1 MADDASAAAPAAAE
15 DNPSTATRGAGQEPL
30 LTMRDISKA
39 FGGLRALMGVDL
51 DLYQGEV
58 LAIVGDNGAGKST
71 LIKVLTGVLTP
82 DTGEITIEGERVRIS
97 SRRHAMDAGIQAVY
111 QNLGLVNSLPA
122 PANVFLGMELST
134 NILGL
139 SILDNK
145 RMRRETEAI
154 LRDQVG
160 VTIDDL
166 DAPVRSFSGGQRQA
180 VAIARAVY
188 QSDLKVLVMDEP
200 MAALGPEETRHTLEL
215 IEAIKARGIAVILI
229 SHNLEHVFA
238 VSDRVQVMRGGR
250 RAGVV
255 EVAKSSRQEVLG
267 LIIGSDVPMGG
278 TA

>member
-1 MADDASAAAPAAAE
+1 MPETQPPPSAKELEVARSGGGK
-15 DNPSTATRGAGQEPL
+15 DGDPL
-30 LTMRDISKA
+30 LTMRGISKA
-39 FGGLRALMGVDL
+39 FGGLRALMDVDL

-71 LIKVLTGVLTP
+71 LIKVLTGVHAP
-82 DTGEITIEGERVRIS
+82 DSGEIAIGGERVHIAN
-97 SRRHAMDAGIQAVY
+97 RRQAMDAGIQAVY

-122 PANVFLGMELST
+122 PANVFLGMELMS
-134 NILGL
+134 NFLGL

-154 LRDQVG
+154 LRDKVG

-200 MAALGPEETRHTLEL
+200 MAALGPEETRHTMEL
-215 IEAIKARGIAVILI
+215 IAAVRERGIAVILI
-229 SHNLEHVFA
+229 SHNLEHIFA
-238 VSDRVQVMRGGR
+238 IADRVQVMRGGR

-255 EVAKSSRQEVLG
+255 EVANSTREEVLG
-267 LIIGSDVPMGG
+267 LIIGS
-278 TA
+278 TAHLDSAA

>member
-1 MADDASAAAPAAAE
+1 MAETNAPAAAA
-15 DNPSTATRGAGQEPL
+15 PSGTKLPGPQRMGSEPI
-30 LTMRDISKA
+30 LTMRGISKA
-39 FGGLRALMGVDL
+39 FGGLRALMNVDL
-51 DLYQGEV
+51 ELYRGEV

-71 LIKVLTGVLTP
+71 LIKVLTGVHAP
-82 DTGEITIEGERVRIS
+82 DSGEITIDGERVRIA
-97 SRRHAMDAGIQAVY
+97 SRRHAMDAGLQAVY

-122 PANVFLGMELST
+122 PANVFLGMELT
-134 NILGL
+134 HNLLGL

-145 RMRRETEAI
+145 RMRRETETI
-154 LRDQVG
+154 LRDKVG

-200 MAALGPEETRHTLEL
+200 MAALGPEETRHTMEL
-215 IEAIKARGIAVILI
+215 IRAVKDRGIAVILI

-238 VSDRVQVMRGGR
+238 IADRVQVMRGGR

-255 EVAKSSRQEVLG
+255 EVANSSRQDVLG
-267 LIIGSDVPMGG
+267 LIIGSSVPLTG
-278 TA
+278 AA

>member
-1 MADDASAAAPAAAE
+1 MPETQGPLSGEGSEAAVPVASQRVAD
-15 DNPSTATRGAGQEPL
+15 PL
-30 LTMRDISKA
+30 LTMRGISKA
-39 FGGLRALMGVDL
+39 FGGLRALMDVDL
-51 DLYQGEV
+51 DLYHGEV

-71 LIKVLTGVLTP
+71 LIKVLTGVHAP
-82 DTGEITIEGERVRIS
+82 DAGEIAIGGEKVHIAN
-97 SRRHAMDAGIQAVY
+97 RRQAMDAGIQAVY

-122 PANVFLGMELST
+122 PANVFLGMELMI
-134 NILGL
+134 NFLGL

-145 RMRRETEAI
+145 RMRRETAAI
-154 LRDQVG
+154 LRDKVG

-200 MAALGPEETRHTLEL
+200 MAALGPEETRHTMEL
-215 IEAIKARGIAVILI
+215 IAAVRDRGIAVVLI

-238 VSDRVQVMRGGR
+238 IADRVQVMRGGR

-255 EVAKSSRQEVLG
+255 EVANSTRQEVLG
-267 LIIGSDVPMGG
+267 LIIGSSVSFDG
-278 TA
+278 AA

>member
-1 MADDASAAAPAAAE
+1 MVETNAPAAAT
-15 DNPSTATRGAGQEPL
+15 PSGTESSGSQRMDSEPI
-30 LTMRDISKA
+30 LTMRGISKA
-39 FGGLRALMGVDL
+39 FGGLRALMNVDL
-51 DLYQGEV
+51 ELYRGEV

-71 LIKVLTGVLTP
+71 LIKVLTGVHAP
-82 DTGEITIEGERVRIS
+82 DSGEITIDGERVRIA
-97 SRRHAMDAGIQAVY
+97 SRRHAMDAGLQAVY

-122 PANVFLGMELST
+122 PANVFLGMELT
-134 NILGL
+134 HNLLGL

-145 RMRRETEAI
+145 RMRRETETI
-154 LRDQVG
+154 LRDKVG

-200 MAALGPEETRHTLEL
+200 MAALGPEETRHTMEL
-215 IEAIKARGIAVILI
+215 IRAVKDRGIAVILI

-238 VSDRVQVMRGGR
+238 IADRVQVMRGGR

-255 EVAKSSRQEVLG
+255 EVANSSRQDVLG
-267 LIIGSDVPMGG
+267 LIIGSSVPLTG
-278 TA
+278 AA

>member
-1 MADDASAAAPAAAE
+1 MAETNAPAAAA
-15 DNPSTATRGAGQEPL
+15 PSGTKQPGPQRMGSEPI
-30 LTMRDISKA
+30 LTMRGISKA
-39 FGGLRALMGVDL
+39 FGGLRALMNVDL
-51 DLYQGEV
+51 ELYRGEV

-71 LIKVLTGVLTP
+71 LIKVLTGVHAP
-82 DTGEITIEGERVRIS
+82 DSGEITIDGERVRIA
-97 SRRHAMDAGIQAVY
+97 SRRHAMDAGLQAVY

-122 PANVFLGMELST
+122 PANVFLGMELT
-134 NILGL
+134 HNLLGL

-145 RMRRETEAI
+145 RMRRETETI
-154 LRDQVG
+154 LRDKVG

-200 MAALGPEETRHTLEL
+200 MAALGPEETRHTMEL
-215 IEAIKARGIAVILI
+215 IRAVKDRGIAVILI

-238 VSDRVQVMRGGR
+238 IADRVQVMRGGR

-255 EVAKSSRQEVLG
+255 EVANSSRQDVLG
-267 LIIGSDVPMGG
+267 LIIGSSVPLTG
-278 TA
+278 AA

>member
-1 MADDASAAAPAAAE
+1 MAGTQAPVAAGSPNAAAPME
-15 DNPSTATRGAGQEPL
+15 RRDGADPL
-30 LTMRDISKA
+30 LIMRGISKA
-39 FGGLRALMGVDL
+39 FGGLRALMNVDL
-51 DLYQGEV
+51 DLHRGEV

-71 LIKVLTGVLTP
+71 LIKVLTGVHTP
-82 DTGEITIEGERVRIS
+82 DAGEITIEGKRVRVAN
-97 SRRHAMDAGIQAVY
+97 RRQAMDAGIQAVY

-122 PANVFLGMELST
+122 PANVFLGMELMN
-134 NILGL
+134 NIFGL

-145 RMRRETEAI
+145 RMRRETETI
-154 LRDQVG
+154 LRAKVG

-200 MAALGPEETRHTLEL
+200 MAALGPEETRHTMEL
-215 IEAIKARGIAVILI
+215 IGAVKERGIAVILI

-238 VSDRVQVMRGGR
+238 IADRVQVLRGGR

-255 EVAKSSRQEVLG
+255 EVANSTRQEVLG
-267 LIIGSDVPMGG
+267 LIVGSAVPLDDD
-278 TA
+278 AA

>member
-1 MADDASAAAPAAAE
+1 MADSAHTAALPANA
-15 DNPSTATRGAGQEPL
+15 PI
-30 LTMRDISKA
+30 LTMRGISKA

-51 DLYQGEV
+51 DLYAGEV

-71 LIKVLTGVLTP
+71 LIKVLTGVHTP
-82 DTGEITIEGERVRIS
+82 DTGEITIDGKPVTIAN
-97 SRRHAMDAGIQAVY
+97 RRHAIDAGIQAVY

-122 PANVFLGMELST
+122 PANVFLGMELYT
-134 NILGL
+134 GLLG
-139 SILDNK
+139 IKMLDNR

-154 LRDQVG
+154 LRDKVG
-160 VTIDDL
+160 VIIDDL

-200 MAALGPEETRHTLEL
+200 MAALGPEETRHTMDL
-215 IEAIKARGIAVILI
+215 IRSVRDRGIAVILI

-238 VSDRVQVMRGGR
+238 VADRVQVMRGGQ

-255 EVAKSSRQEVLG
+255 TVANSTREEVLG
-267 LIIGSDVPMGG
+267 MVVGSRA
-278 TA
+278 TTLA